1 MARLKSNHFVES
13 LKWGENTV
21 AIAVFA
27 VLTFFPALETV
38 SYTIGRHG
46 IPASAILV
54 QHMTLWIGFIGAV
67 LATRQNKL
75 LSLIRKPLF
84 QEDKIF
90 HLGRWIAKNISFIV
104 ILFLFWGSLNLVIV
118 YKRQYL
124 YSAKHIEVG
133 RPIDYAIGIFTDCCA
148 NIFKKYKK
156 SSIKSNHV
164 DDNNIYYSYQSY

>member
-1 MARLKSNHFVES
+1 MARLKSNHFVER
-13 LKWGENTV
+13 LKWGEDTI

-27 VLTFFPALETV
+27 VLTFFPALEILTRL
-38 SYTIGRHG
+38 IGRPG

-104 ILFLFWGSLNLVIV
+104 IL
-118 YKRQYL
+118 
-124 YSAKHIEVG
+124 
-133 RPIDYAIGIFTDCCA
+133 IFVC
-148 NIFKKYKK
+148 
-156 SSIKSNHV
+156 
-164 DDNNIYYSYQSY
+164 